1 MSTLELDRER
11 VIQALCSHYANDQ
24 LSTQELEARFDR
36 AYKATSTPELQQ
48 LVAGLPALAPAL
60 AATARG
66 MPGAPPVLE
75 GGLSEQVARR
85 AIRPPAEEKRHFVM
99 MSEYKRR
106 GEWTPPRRTVL
117 RVVMASALIDLRE
130 ATFADHEV
138 EIEIFTMMG
147 EVKII
152 VPPWIRV
159 EADGTAFMGEFDQ
172 QHSAGMD
179 QDSPVVHITG
189 TAFMGSVVVKTRL
202 PGESAIEAWRRRLR
216 DGSDQG

>member
-11 VIQALCSHYANDQ
+11 VIQTLCSHYAHDQ
-24 LSTQELEARFDR
+24 LSTQELEARFDL
-36 AYKATSTPELQQ
+36 AYKATNTSELQQ

-60 AATARG
+60 AVPA
-66 MPGAPPVLE
+66 PGAPIALE
-75 GGLSEQVARR
+75 GGLAQQVERR
-85 AIRPPAEEKRHFVM
+85 ASRPVAEEKRHFVM

-117 RVVMASALIDLRE
+117 RVIMGSALIDLRE
-130 ATFADHEV
+130 ATFEDPEV

-159 EADGTAFMGEFDQ
+159 ESDGTAFMGEFDQ

-179 QDSPVVHITG
+179 RDSPVVHITG
-189 TAFMGSVVVKTRL
+189 TTFMGTVVVKTRL

-216 DGSDQG
+216 DGSDRP